1 MIKCANTILSLCGW
15 IRWSSQFNH
24 VHLSLWGM
32 NSQLNKYRLLVSAF
46 RVWIFAGFISL
57 LWYIDYYLIL
67 TQIHMGSVVKS
78 SNFEEVS
85 LDIFAFFM
93 TFQDLN
99 QKKWGS
105 IYKIIKSSVK
115 LSDKLQSVDEEV
127 DHLNETLS
135 A

>member
-1 MIKCANTILSLCGW
+1 
-15 IRWSSQFNH
+15 
-24 VHLSLWGM
+24 
-32 NSQLNKYRLLVSAF
+32 
-46 RVWIFAGFISL
+46 
-57 LWYIDYYLIL
+57 
-67 TQIHMGSVVKS
+67 MGSVVKS
-78 SNFEEVS
+78 SNFEEAS

-99 QKKWGS
+99 QKKRGS